1 MTESHIFGAINS
13 VGGHKSP
20 YFQKRPDSTERESKM
35 PTSRSNPGNRNGKVK
50 ANMHNG
56 RPTKASAA
64 VLEKRR
70 EGRKRAMARL
80 QSKLEEYGVKRE
92 DEINDLPFST
102 IPQIQ
107 LINQKNYFTDYLKKD
122 EQFRMIRQVKERVFE
137 FRLAKKRKHNDKAKN
152 QDIITKLKHTPS
164 VASNLSSVNSSGT
177 EDDAD
182 DDAEASSE
190 KVLILHPGSE
200 NVRIGLSTDISP
212 KIVKNLVAR
221 KLKSENI
228 NYAEK
233 LDPERETDGNG
244 NVKISDTKYVDQK
257 KKITANFKE
266 RMRYYKRRIVPNSHE
281 SCINFNKRVEPEIIP
296 IHNDSHS
303 IDYLKTEDV
312 SNDYV
317 VGDDVLKLEDLNK
330 WMIRSPFCSSG
341 FNDRD
346 LSYKSSTDLLGDIE
360 ALLFETLK
368 KYFGVSK
375 MKELS
380 SYSCILI
387 IPDLYNKYY
396 LEEMARFL
404 LNIMGFHR
412 VALIQEGM
420 ASTFGS
426 GTSTGCIVD
435 VGASATKVC
444 CVEDGTIVPNSQIVL
459 DYGSS
464 DVTRY
469 FIKNLLTE
477 QFPYRS
483 MNLNDLYDWRL
494 ANELKENFTTFNDAN
509 VAVQVF
515 SFVSRKPNKKIEK
528 YQFKVFD
535 EVMISPMALFYPE
548 AFTESL
554 EYKEAEHPNI
564 LLGKRQPN
572 RLVRKAGL
580 FENKAGVFEGLENE
594 DPASLM
600 QSMEKLNVVVT
611 DEDVTSISNFLLS
624 LIKDDDGTFEGLLPP
639 NKKKFTFDMNSK
651 IDIDSEA
658 KNMTPLD
665 KAIIESIT
673 VAGYESKT
681 RLESLYSNISLIG
694 GGSKTDGF
702 DSILVDRLNITR
714 SPLLGCNRL
723 EEITKLIKGWY
734 DEWVADQKKEG
745 KGEEDRETNEVFV
758 LKKSQIQKISNIV
771 SESQLLGIE
780 ILPNTDVDPSI
791 LSWKGGSVFSRLKI
805 INELWVDQQDWDRL
819 GPRSLNYVSLFGY

>member
-1 MTESHIFGAINS
+1 MLKYPLQIN
-13 VGGHKSP
+13 
-20 YFQKRPDSTERESKM
+20 TKM
-35 PTSRSNPGNRNGKVK
+35 PGNRNGKVE

-92 DEINDLPFST
+92 DEVNNLPFST

-137 FRLAKKRKHNDKAKN
+137 FRLAKKRKHNEKTKN

-182 DDAEASSE
+182 DDADTSSD
-190 KVLILHPGSE
+190 KILILHPGSE
-200 NVRIGLSTDISP
+200 NVRIGLSTDIGP

-221 KLKSENI
+221 KLNGSSIK
-228 NYAEK
+228 YAEK
-233 LDPERETDGNG
+233 FDPERDMESYE
-244 NVKISDTKYVDQK
+244 NVKISDTTYINRK
-257 KKITANFKE
+257 KEITANFKE

-281 SCINFNKRVEPEIIP
+281 SCINFNRRVEPEIIP

-303 IDYLKTEDV
+303 VDYIKTEDV
-312 SNDYV
+312 KKDYV
-317 VGDDVLKLEDLNK
+317 VGDDVFKLEDLDK
-330 WMIRSPFCSSG
+330 WMIRSPFSSSG
-341 FNDRD
+341 FNDHD
-346 LSYKSSTDLLGDIE
+346 LSYATTTDLLGDVE
-360 ALLFETLK
+360 VLLFETLK
-368 KYFGVSK
+368 KYFGVDK
-375 MKELS
+375 LKDLS
-380 SYSCILI
+380 VYSCILI
-387 IPDLYNKYY
+387 IPDLYKKSYV
-396 LEEMARFL
+396 EEMTSFL

-420 ASTFGS
+420 SSTFGS
-426 GTSTGCIVD
+426 GTSTGCVVD
-435 VGASATKVC
+435 VGASTTKVC
-444 CVEDGTIVPNSQIVL
+444 CVEDGIIVPNSQIVL

-469 FIKNLLTE
+469 FIKNLLSE
-477 QFPYRS
+477 QFPYKTI
-483 MNLNDLYDWRL
+483 NLNDLYDWRL
-494 ANELKENFTTFNDAN
+494 ANELKQNFTTFNDAN

-515 SFVSRKPNKKIEK
+515 SFVRRKPNNKIAK

-535 EVMISPMALFYPE
+535 EVMISPMGLFYPD
-548 AFTESL
+548 AFMETLDFKES
-554 EYKEAEHPNI
+554 KHPNI
-564 LLGKRQPN
+564 LLGKKHPN

-580 FENKAGVFEGLENE
+580 FENRAGVFEGLENE
-594 DPASLM
+594 DPTSLM
-600 QSMEKLNVVVT
+600 QSMEKSKVIVT
-611 DEDVTSISNFLLS
+611 DENVTSISNFILS

-639 NKKKFTFDMNSK
+639 NDKKFTFDMNTK
-651 IDIDSEA
+651 IDIDSRTR
-658 KNMTPLD
+658 NMTPLD

-694 GGSKTDGF
+694 GGCKTDGF

-723 EEITKLIKGWY
+723 EDITKLIKGWY
-734 DEWVADQKKEG
+734 DDWLAEQKKED
-745 KGEEDRETNEVFV
+745 KGENDKEKKEMFV
-758 LKKSQIQKISNIV
+758 LTKSQIQKISNIV
-771 SESQLLGIE
+771 SDSQLLGIE
-780 ILPNTDVDPSI
+780 ILPNAGVDPSI

-805 INELWVDQQDWDRL
+805 INELWVDQEDWDRL
-819 GPRSLNYVSLFGY
+819 GSRSLNYVSLFGY